1 MDGFSYRAPNCAP
14 LRFAILIVLIRAC
27 AFLQVLDPSQRLIFD
42 WLVIAIQNNSD
53 LP

>member
-14 LRFAILIVLIRAC
+14 LRFAILIVLIRVC
-27 AFLQVLDPSQRLIFD
+27 VFLQVLGPAKRLIFD
-42 WLVIAIQNNSD
+42 WLVIEIQNNSD